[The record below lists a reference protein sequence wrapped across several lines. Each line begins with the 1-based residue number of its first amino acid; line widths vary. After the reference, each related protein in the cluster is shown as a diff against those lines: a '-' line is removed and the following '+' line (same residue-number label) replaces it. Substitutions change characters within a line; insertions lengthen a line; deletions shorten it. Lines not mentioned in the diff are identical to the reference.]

1 MKDKKLPALQFYPGD
16 WRKDMGVQ
24 SLSFH
29 DRGVWFEMLMLM
41 HDSERRGVLVLN
53 GKAMS
58 DEMIARAIGLDN
70 QMFNQ
75 TLTTLLTNGVAGREQ
90 ETGAVINR
98 RMVRDEYLRK
108 IRADAGSKGGNPV
121 LLNQIPTTLVKQKPT
136 PSSSVSLSIKK
147 PSRKPKASSDTRHQV
162 FKEAIQRYWD
172 SKNQGLEMPWGPQEG
187 KQLGMWLGQAPNTTI
202 EQFTA
207 FLRNRFKSEVN
218 HTERPSRWIGS
229 VTGYAAGPLDRFGK
243 PLNVTSLFPAQPTAP
258 SQYQLDVQAQLAEQ
272 ARLRKEAGR

>member
-75 TLTTLLTNGVAGREQ
+75 TLTTLLTNGVADREQ

-108 IRADAGSKGGNPV
+108 IRANAGSKGGNPV
-121 LLNQIPTTLVKQKPT
+121 LLNQIPTTLVNQIPTTPVKQKPT
-136 PSSSVSLSIKK
+136 PSSSSSSSLSIKK

-229 VTGYAAGPLDRFGK
+229 VTGYGAGPLDRFGK
-243 PLNVTSLFPAQPTAP
+243 PLNVTSLFPSDPLSKMTFANGG
-258 SQYQLDVQAQLAEQ
+258 
-272 ARLRKEAGR
+272 KK